1 MNLANG
7 NFDELK
13 LIILLICGGV
23 IIFAVTM
30 LLLMATIRK
39 EIEMAKDEILDE
51 LKKKNKE

>member
-13 LIILLICGGV
+13 LIIPLFCGGMV
-23 IIFAVTM
+23 FFAVTM